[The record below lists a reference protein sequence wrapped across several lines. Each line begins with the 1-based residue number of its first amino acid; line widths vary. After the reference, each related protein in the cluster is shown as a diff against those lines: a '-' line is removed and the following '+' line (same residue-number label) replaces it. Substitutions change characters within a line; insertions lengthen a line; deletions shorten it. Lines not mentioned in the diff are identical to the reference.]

1 MSTTKLVLLASLL
14 VIFGSTQ
21 QLYAFP
27 TESHI
32 ANVYW
37 AQANYPVENT
47 KAKIIID
54 EQDMNKFPQ
63 SIDRFNIQVYS
74 DSDNTGITIRIT
86 ENSINSGIFE
96 AIVILTNGPT
106 KENRLHIL
114 DGDTLTAKYIDTTLP
129 KDQTVK
135 DLEITGTAFVGSR
148 GPPLERVPVSYM
160 RVYDTKGNNL
170 DEISLD
176 QQAEIIIDLENAQ
189 DRSQKFAYLVQI
201 QNERGEFVSLSWIDG
216 MLDPLQALS
225 PSVSWTPKTA
235 GLYTATVFVWESIDN
250 PTALSPPKSQDLKVV
265 PKLFDIEKFQNEPF
279 VKINLIDYTYS
290 YSSKKPIEFGVN
302 LKGSGYGLHPP
313 KITIKDKTGKL
324 FWSNADFVEKA
335 SLHATKGYFDRNYSM
350 EELGGPLKLPIGK
363 YILTA
368 KFGDTQIRKDLTIE

>member
-1 MSTTKLVLLASLL
+1 MSTTKLVLLVSLL

-27 TESHI
+27 TENHI
-32 ANVYW
+32 ANVDW
-37 AQANYPVENT
+37 EQASYPVENT

-74 DSDNTGITIRIT
+74 DSDNTGITIRVT

-96 AIVILTNGPT
+96 AVVILTNGPT

-129 KDQTVK
+129 KDQTTN

-201 QNERGEFVSLSWIDG
+201 QNEKGEFVSLSWIDG

-265 PKLFDIEKFQNEPF
+265 PKLFDIEKFQNESF

-290 YSSKKPIEFGVN
+290 YSNKKPIEFGVN

-324 FWSNADFVEKA
+324 FWSNADFVEKT
-335 SLHATKGYFDRNYSM
+335 SLHATKGYFDRNYSI

-363 YILTA
+363 YVLTA
-368 KFGDTQIRKDLTIE
+368 KFGDTQIRKDLTVE